1 MDPSRPFKRGGLRPA
16 KRARAVGLLLLST
29 RAAVSYL
36 DCDYRAGD
44 ILLVGREFRRA
55 PEEVHAAADL
65 ALRIPMRPRMRSL
78 NVAVAAAMV
87 MGEALRQLRAL

>member
-1 MDPSRPFKRGGLRPA
+1 MRSFTAFEAWRAASGQAGESRR
-16 KRARAVGLLLLST
+16 LLLLST
-29 RAAVSYL
+29 RAAASYL

-44 ILLVGREFRRA
+44 ILLVGRESAGA